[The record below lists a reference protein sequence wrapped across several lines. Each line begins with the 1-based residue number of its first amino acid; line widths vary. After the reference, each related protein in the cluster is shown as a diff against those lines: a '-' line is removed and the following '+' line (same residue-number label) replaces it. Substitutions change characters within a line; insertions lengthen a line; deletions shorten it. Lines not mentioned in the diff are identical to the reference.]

1 MQMRIGIIGGTNGL
15 GKTFARYLSEDGNEV
30 IITGRDVNTGAK
42 ASEELGVEYSKN
54 NAKTAEKC
62 DIVIVAVPIAS
73 TNDVIEELA
82 PHMQK
87 GSLMMDVTSVK
98 EGPTKKMEEC
108 LGEDVDFIPMHPI
121 FGPRTPSLDGQV
133 IVLTPTYKGD
143 WYRRIYNYLDRKN
156 TRIMETTPENH
167 DRMMAVVQVL
177 THFSYIST
185 ASAIEKLKIDIK
197 DTEDYESPIYNLMI
211 DTIARIVSQNPYLTY
226 SIQHENKAG
235 EQVRQ
240 AFADSVLELKDAIS
254 REDEEEFVEIAIR
267 ATKHMGDIQGAL
279 GRSDKAIDSLTK
291 EFNQLKDSLGEEI
304 ALKHIY
310 SNTVHIG
317 VLEDIDYNIAKL
329 RTKNNKI
336 KKLKV
341 ANIRI
346 LNENELFEWKML
358 NEKILSASISCI
370 FPKDSD
376 SEIIRDTLSN
386 IKNITNVE
394 IKETYNGPQIKEGG
408 ISYTFI
414 VESFEKEAIQKVKNT
429 LKGFG
434 GVLR

>member
-1 MQMRIGIIGGTNGL
+1 MKIGIIGGTNGL
-15 GKTFARYLSEDGNEV
+15 GKTIARYLCEDGFDV
-30 IITGRDVNTGAK
+30 VITGRDVNTGAK
-42 ASEELGVEYSKN
+42 ASEETGAEYSKN
-54 NAKTAEKC
+54 NAKTAENS

-98 EGPTKKMEEC
+98 EGPAEKMEEC

-121 FGPRTPSLDGQV
+121 FGPRTPDLNGQV
-133 IVLTPTYKGD
+133 IVLTPRRKGE
-143 WYRRIYNYLDRKN
+143 WYERIYNYFDRKKA
-156 TRIMETTPENH
+156 RIMETTPEHH

-185 ASAIEKLKIDIK
+185 ASAIEKLKINIK

-226 SIQHENKAG
+226 SIQHENKVG
-235 EQVRQ
+235 EQIRQ
-240 AFADSVLELKDAIS
+240 ALADSVIELKDAIS
-254 REDEEEFVEIAIR
+254 REDEDEFVEIALR
-267 ATKHMGDIQGAL
+267 ATKNMGDIQGAL
-279 GRSDKAIDSLTK
+279 GRSDKAINALTE
-291 EFNQLKDSLGEEI
+291 EFNQLKDSVGKEI
-304 ALKHIY
+304 GLKHIY
-310 SNTVHIG
+310 SGRVHIG
-317 VLEDIDYNIAKL
+317 VLEDVDFDFAKL

-341 ANIRI
+341 ANIETLDDDEI
-346 LNENELFEWKML
+346 FEWKL
-358 NEKILSASISCI
+358 ANEKISSESVSCI
-370 FPKDSD
+370 FPENSNQ
-376 SEIIRDTLSN
+376 EIIRDTLSN

-394 IKETYNGPQIKEGG
+394 IKESYDGPQIQKGD

-414 VESFEKEAIQKVKNT
+414 VESFDKQAIKKAKDT

-434 GVLR
+434 GVIR

>member
-1 MQMRIGIIGGTNGL
+1 MRIGIIGGTNGL
-15 GKTFARYLSEDGNEV
+15 GKTFAKYLAEDGFDV
-30 IITGRDVNTGAK
+30 VITGRDVNTGAK

-54 NAKTAEKC
+54 NTKTAAEC

-82 PHMQK
+82 PHMKK

-98 EGPTKKMEEC
+98 EGPAEKMEEC
-108 LGEDVDFIPMHPI
+108 IGEGVDFIPMHPI

-133 IVLTPTYKGD
+133 IVLTPSYKGD
-143 WYRRIYNYLDRKN
+143 WYRRIYRYFDRKKV
-156 TRIMETTPENH
+156 RIMETTPEHH

-185 ASAIEKLKIDIK
+185 ASAIEKLKINIK

-211 DTIARIVSQNPYLTY
+211 DTIARIVSQNPFLTY
-226 SIQHENKAG
+226 SIQHENKVG
-235 EQVRQ
+235 EQIRQ

-254 REDEEEFVEIAIR
+254 REDEEEFIEIANR
-267 ATKHMGDIQGAL
+267 ATKNMGDIQGAL
-279 GRSDKAIDSLTK
+279 GRSDKAINALTQ
-291 EFNQLKDSLGEEI
+291 EFNRLKDSIGEEI

-310 SNTVHIG
+310 SKTVHMG
-317 VLEDIDYNIAKL
+317 VLEDIDYGFAKL

-336 KKLKV
+336 KKLKIS
-341 ANIRI
+341 NIRI
-346 LNENELFEWKML
+346 LNEKEVFEWRL
-358 NEKILSASISCI
+358 ANEKILSTSLSCL
-370 FPKDSD
+370 FPANSNP
-376 SEIIRDTLSN
+376 EIIRDTLSN
-386 IKNITNVE
+386 IKNISKVE
-394 IKETYNGPQIKEGG
+394 IVETYNGPQIKEGE

-414 VESFEKEAIQKVKNT
+414 VESFEKEAIKKAEYT

-434 GVLR
+434 GILR